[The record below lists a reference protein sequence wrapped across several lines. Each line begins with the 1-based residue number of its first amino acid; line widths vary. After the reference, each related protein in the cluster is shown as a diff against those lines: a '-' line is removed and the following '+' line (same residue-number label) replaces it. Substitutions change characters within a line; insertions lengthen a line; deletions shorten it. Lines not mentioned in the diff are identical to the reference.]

1 MGFCKGF
8 ITGSIVTVIGM
19 ALGCVIK
26 EYMDETEES
35 KIAFVT
41 VKEKT
46 EEQASE
52 EKNSNDWK

>member
-26 EYMDETEES
+26 EYMDETGKDRRS
-35 KIAFVT
+35 GK
-41 VKEKT
+41 
-46 EEQASE
+46 
-52 EKNSNDWK
+52 